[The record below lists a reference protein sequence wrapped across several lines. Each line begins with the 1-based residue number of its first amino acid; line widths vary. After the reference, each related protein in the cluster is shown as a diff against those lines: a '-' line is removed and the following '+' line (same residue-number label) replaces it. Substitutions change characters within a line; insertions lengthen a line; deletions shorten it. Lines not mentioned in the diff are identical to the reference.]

1 MGGGL
6 DKQECVQGME
16 KDIEA
21 NRGEFYEIIAELKKQ
36 QNRRKCVL
44 NVDRSLVWQCG
55 ISFLKEPG
63 SEFRPLDVKFQTGYT
78 EEDVLNLGGP
88 NREFFTLLFEEFR
101 KPNVGIFEGKGGFLL
116 PINNQ
121 AAIGNNLFHCFGK
134 ALVISMCGG
143 GGGFPYFPP
152 FVIKYLRD
160 EIFEHEL
167 STLYIVNTYLKDYID
182 QLNNAE
188 TQDELDRVVGEETE
202 RFMENCGWPPTDR
215 ITLESRL
222 YYIQT
227 LIKWDLFDKRES
239 ALKQIKEGLK
249 TLNFLD
255 LTKTLGDFEFLLLY
269 RSKSE
274 TTADFIRSKLRPEVE
289 KLTPKCPEEE
299 KAKKYTLECLN
310 NLEDNEAAYMF
321 QFLTGLDDVPV
332 HEFPVQVEFNRSKN
346 DATLPEAITCV
357 QLLRIPLGNSS
368 KMEFYSSFHKALT
381 FGRVGFSEKTMR

>member
-1 MGGGL
+1 MPANYKLFSCFKMGGGL

-101 KPNVGIFEGKGGFLL
+101 KPNPLLETIYFIALGKRF
-116 PINNQ
+116 
-121 AAIGNNLFHCFGK
+121 
-134 ALVISMCGG
+134 VISMCGG

-188 TQDELDRVVGEETE
+188 TQDELDKVVGEETE
-202 RFMENCGWPPTDR
+202 KFMENCGWPPTDR
-215 ITLESRL
+215 ITMESRL

-239 ALKQIKEGLK
+239 ALKQIKEGLR

-255 LTKTLGDFEFLLLY
+255 LTKTLSDFEFLLLH
-269 RSKSE
+269 R
-274 TTADFIRSKLRPEVE
+274 
-289 KLTPKCPEEE
+289 
-299 KAKKYTLECLN
+299 N
-310 NLEDNEAAYMF
+310 NEAAYMF

-332 HEFPVQVEFNRSKN
+332 HEFPVQVEFNRSKK